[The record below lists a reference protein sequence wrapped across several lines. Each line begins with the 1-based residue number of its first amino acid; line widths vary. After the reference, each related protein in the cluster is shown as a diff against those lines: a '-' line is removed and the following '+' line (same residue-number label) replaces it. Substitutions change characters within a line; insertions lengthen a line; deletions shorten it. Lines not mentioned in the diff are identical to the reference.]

1 MGLQLSELFLQ
12 DLQPLLLVSNVH
24 HGGRVFLRLQQLLE
38 LGELGL
44 LLLVG
49 NVQPLLDVQLVAL
62 VLRGIGQRGV
72 VETDDLVN
80 SPAMFKICVKS
91 LQSARMKLLPGLFL
105 ADLQFLAGGFGHLFC
120 EPFHHLQQ
128 VIKSVLTSQAQG

>member
-1 MGLQLSELFLQ
+1 M
-12 DLQPLLLVSNVH
+12 
-24 HGGRVFLRLQQLLE
+24 
-38 LGELGL
+38 
-44 LLLVG
+44 VG

-80 SPAMFKICVKS
+80 SPAMFKFRVKS

-105 ADLQFLAGGFGHLFC
+105 TDLQFLAGRLSHLF
-120 EPFHHLQQ
+120 
-128 VIKSVLTSQAQG
+128 